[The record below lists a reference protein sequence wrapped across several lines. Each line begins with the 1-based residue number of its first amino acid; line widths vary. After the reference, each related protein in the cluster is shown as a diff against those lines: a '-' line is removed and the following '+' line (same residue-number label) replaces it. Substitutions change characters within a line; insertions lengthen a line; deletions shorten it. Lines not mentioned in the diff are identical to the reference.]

1 MRKLKLW
8 QQIFFYSLAMIM
20 LAIDLVAALLLFR
33 SHQLLVQQE
42 HTRGITEHQTFS
54 VNLLNN
60 VLYERLKQNRFFLP
74 EETVF
79 ELLEKQVKTG
89 MEADRGVLIV
99 QEKLTIAA
107 HNPEAVECSRQSG
120 VPAPELEK
128 GSYQLQ
134 IIDVGE
140 QSHLVV
146 HSKISVEGRDYDL
159 FTSLDISHIYRFRDQ
174 QMRFVQIVSVIC
186 ACVIAGILLLV
197 LLWLLAPLRNIN
209 DTTRQIAKGN
219 YEIRLREQGSLELME
234 LCRNM
239 NLMADAV
246 EQNVDGLQK
255 VANDRKDFI
264 ANLAHEMKTPLT
276 SILGFSDLL
285 RIQRTVPDEQRQEY
299 AGIIVEEA
307 KRLRTLSGKL
317 MELITVGH
325 TQIEKTPQPLPQ
337 LFHEVQAVLSPMLE
351 KNDIA
356 LQAQP
361 VDGIIEADA
370 ELLKSLLYNL
380 IDNAA
385 KASPAGGIV
394 RLDAVLSQEGKVKIT
409 VKDFGIGMPQEE
421 LRKVIQPFYMLDKS
435 RTRKHGG
442 AGLGLALCVEIVR
455 IHGGELHIESEPGK
469 GTAVSFEMEVQMQ

>member
-1 MRKLKLW
+1 
-8 QQIFFYSLAMIM
+8 
-20 LAIDLVAALLLFR
+20 
-33 SHQLLVQQE
+33 
-42 HTRGITEHQTFS
+42 
-54 VNLLNN
+54 
-60 VLYERLKQNRFFLP
+60 
-74 EETVF
+74 
-79 ELLEKQVKTG
+79 
-89 MEADRGVLIV
+89 
-99 QEKLTIAA
+99 
-107 HNPEAVECSRQSG
+107 
-120 VPAPELEK
+120 
-128 GSYQLQ
+128 
-134 IIDVGE
+134 
-140 QSHLVV
+140 
-146 HSKISVEGRDYDL
+146 
-159 FTSLDISHIYRFRDQ
+159 
-174 QMRFVQIVSVIC
+174 
-186 ACVIAGILLLV
+186 
-197 LLWLLAPLRNIN
+197 
-209 DTTRQIAKGN
+209 
-219 YEIRLREQGSLELME
+219 
-234 LCRNM
+234 
-239 NLMADAV
+239 
-246 EQNVDGLQK
+246 
-255 VANDRKDFI
+255 
-264 ANLAHEMKTPLT
+264 MKTPLT